1 MSRSYIP
8 NDISISEEISFEVIT
23 GPNGSGKTLYIKQVA
38 CIVVM
43 AQIGMFVPAVQCR
56 INIRDRILTRMGS
69 AESIEHSVSSFDGE
83 MRETGYILNNAT
95 KSSLV
100 EIDELGKSTSIVDGI
115 AIAFAVAEKLISI
128 GAFTLFVTH
137 FPQLTML
144 EEMYPSVCNIHL
156 ATDIENKLQFLHTI
170 NNGACDIRFGYGV
183 AMAEICGFS
192 PEFISRAKGKM
203 LDVKNAFPLL
213 LKADNVDHHLV
224 AAATLS
230 RNLESLALS
239 SMSENALHDF
249 KDQLRRRISQSTQR
263 SIVDLLNRLD
273 GEQSA
278 NDNVAATKEHLQTH
292 LKRPRE
298 IDEPGQ
304 IVSDDLEDDDQIGDG
319 AGLKDARSTKIKNN
333 NNFLTSTGSLGL
345 SISKIVAATA
355 HI

>member
-1 MSRSYIP
+1 
-8 NDISISEEISFEVIT
+8 
-23 GPNGSGKTLYIKQVA
+23 
-38 CIVVM
+38 
-43 AQIGMFVPAVQCR
+43 
-56 INIRDRILTRMGS
+56 
-69 AESIEHSVSSFDGE
+69 
-83 MRETGYILNNAT
+83 
-95 KSSLV
+95 
-100 EIDELGKSTSIVDGI
+100 
-115 AIAFAVAEKLISI
+115 
-128 GAFTLFVTH
+128 
-137 FPQLTML
+137 
-144 EEMYPSVCNIHL
+144 
-156 ATDIENKLQFLHTI
+156 
-170 NNGACDIRFGYGV
+170 
-183 AMAEICGFS
+183 MAEICGFS

-278 NDNVAATKEHLQTH
+278 NDNVAATKEHSQTH
-292 LKRPRE
+292 LERLRE
-298 IDEPGQ
+298 IDEPRQ
-304 IVSDDLEDDDQIGDG
+304 IVSDDLEDDQIGDG
-319 AGLKDARSTKIKNN
+319 AGLKAARSTKIKSN
-333 NNFLTSTGSLGL
+333 NNFPTSTGSLDL